1 MLDPLLERLQ
11 ERLKSVDKRTAM
23 IGAAVSTGIVAIAG
37 AGAYY
42 APYLTVNSLQTATEH
57 RNPGALSQSINF
69 PELRSNFKASI
80 KAQAIKQIAE
90 DKASQIS
97 KPNADQIEQTVNSL
111 VDKLVTPEGIEQ
123 LLLDKF
129 PGTKIDLS
137 NLDRDLAKSQ
147 ITMGYE
153 SFDRFVVHIT
163 DKVDRTKDVSLVLTR
178 EGIGWK
184 LSQIDISKLGD
195 RT

>member
-1 MLDPLLERLQ
+1 MPEPLLERLR
-11 ERLKSVDKRTAM
+11 ERLTSVDKTTA
-23 IGAAVSTGIVAIAG
+23 IVGAAVGTGIVTLGG

-42 APYLTVNSLQTATEH
+42 APYMTVNTLQSAAEH
-57 RNPGALSQSINF
+57 RNPDALSQAINF
-69 PELRSNFKASI
+69 PELRNNFKATI
-80 KAQAIKQIAE
+80 EAQAIEQIKD
-90 DKASQIS
+90 DKTSPVS
-97 KPNADQIEQTVNSL
+97 SENADRVKQTVNSL

-129 PGTKIDLS
+129 ASPKIDLS
-137 NLDRDLAKSQ
+137 NLDKDVAKSQ

-163 DKVDRTKDVSLVLTR
+163 DKADRTQDVSLILTR
-178 EGIGWK
+178 DGIGWK
-184 LSQIDISKLGD
+184 LSKIDISKLGD

>member
-1 MLDPLLERLQ
+1 MLDRLLERLG
-11 ERLKSVDKRTAM
+11 ERLKSVDKRTAT
-23 IGAAVSTGIVAIAG
+23 IGAAVGMGIVGISG
-37 AGAYY
+37 AGVYY
-42 APYLTVNSLQTATEH
+42 SPYLTVSSLQNATEH
-57 RNPGALSQSINF
+57 RNPGELSQAINF

-80 KAQAIKQIAE
+80 KAQAMAHVADDQT
-90 DKASQIS
+90 SQVS
-97 KPNADQIEQTVNSL
+97 KPNVDRIEQTVNSL
-111 VDKLVTPEGIEQ
+111 VDKLVTPEGVEQ

-129 PGTKIDLS
+129 PGNKIDMS
-137 NLDRDLAKSQ
+137 NLDRDLAGSQ

-178 EGIGWK
+178 DGIGWK
-184 LSQIDISKLGD
+184 LSQIDISKLGE

>member
-11 ERLKSVDKRTAM
+11 KRLKSVDKTTA
-23 IGAAVSTGIVAIAG
+23 IVGAALGTGIVAICG

-42 APYLTVNSLQTATEH
+42 APYLTVNSLKNATEN
-57 RNPGALSQSINF
+57 RNAGALSQEINF
-69 PELRSNFKASI
+69 PELRNNFKATI
-80 KAQAIKQIAE
+80 AARAIDRIEK
-90 DKASQIS
+90 DKTPQLP
-97 KPNADQIEQTVNSL
+97 KPNPDVVAKTVNSL

-123 LLLDKF
+123 LLLDKL
-129 PGTKIDLS
+129 PDTKIDLS
-137 NLDRDLAKSQ
+137 NLDRDLAKSK

-163 DKVDRTKDVSLVLTR
+163 DKVDRTQDVSLVLTR
-178 EGIGWK
+178 DGIGWK
-184 LSQIDISKLGD
+184 LSKIDISTLAD